1 MARTVSNKR
10 AKTEQEEIPSEP
22 SKVVEI
28 VKAPI
33 AEQQQPVM
41 DSSDEKEEPKP
52 TNKYN
57 ECKKVAKV
65 ALSILSDFSI
75 KSYSD
80 LTQLLS
86 SDKSKAEKEL
96 VAMVVLLQ
104 QRAPHATQYSMDAIL
119 KMKVGTLRKTAKSLL
134 E

>member
-22 SKVVEI
+22 SKVVET

-33 AEQQQPVM
+33 AEQQPVM